1 MHIITPKHTVI
12 ILCLLIFFFAS
23 SANAQNDD
31 LENIRIYSQQTTLK
45 QSGGNY
51 FIASADNNQINQPGS
66 SFKIT
71 RRLSKNLAIVKITDT
86 FLLKEASQKF
96 KLLLPANNLWK
107 LSPKLFGKQ
116 WTNSKWVVQLLNIA
130 QPTLQLKRVK
140 TLSQYRNSFII
151 QTDSTTI
158 RSLLEDDNVIFIDKI
173 TSPATELVL
182 NGMDM
187 TTNKVSVA
195 HDLYPGINGDG
206 LTVSI
211 KENLFDTAD
220 VDFAGR
226 YISSSIASS
235 QMQSHASIMGTIIA
249 GAGNSFYTGKG
260 VAWKSNLT
268 SSDFANLLPDS
279 DDDYRRYN
287 VSVQNHSY
295 GTGIENYYGAD
306 AAAYDASTI
315 NNPGLLHVFSSGNSG
330 NQTST
335 GPYAGISNMANIT
348 GSFKMAK
355 NIITVGAT
363 DSFGNVSFLSSRGP
377 AYDGRVKPELVAF
390 GEDGS
395 SGASAHTS
403 GAVLLMQQ
411 YYKEKHNGS
420 LPPASLVKA
429 LLVNSAEDKGT
440 KGPDY
445 LWGFGCLNTYQAL
458 QELVNEQY
466 YSGSVAQGAQQT
478 FSLSVP
484 ANTRQL
490 KLTLCWT
497 DPAALANAPK
507 ALINDLDMELVNNG
521 NGQVW
526 QPWVLSPAPIKDSL
540 LLPAVRKKDTLN
552 NVEQITIDNPAA
564 GSYTIRVKGYSIP
577 SGSQA
582 FFTAWQTT
590 AADQFQWQ
598 LPTSVDY
605 VTAGADNLL
614 RWSSTFNTTTGL
626 LEYSVDKGA
635 SWQTINNATTLGAGT
650 AYWRAPDTCTTAL
663 LRMTI
668 NGQVFKSD
676 TFTISPVI
684 PLRVGFNCPD
694 SVMIIWDRVPGIKNY
709 AVYQLADKYLQLI
722 NSAAD
727 TSFIIN
733 QPGGRLWYTVAPVI
747 ANGRYGMKAYTIN
760 VTTQGVDCYLKNFLV
775 DLVNG
780 NTASLSAEI
789 GTAYSVKSVTFE
801 KLMPGGYQSIKTFQ
815 PGNLAFEYTD
825 NNLVDGVNTYR
836 VKIELINGKAIY
848 SDQQSVY
855 YFLTTRYIIFP
866 NPVRSTGPL
875 MVLMKEEPANT
886 YLLLFNSMGQQVLQY
901 RLTQTVE
908 SITLPNLQS
917 GIYFMQIKKNGKKE
931 FMGKV
936 MVVR

>member
-12 ILCLLIFFFAS
+12 ILCLSIFFFAS

-140 TLSQYRNSFII
+140 TLSQYRNSFTI

-158 RSLLEDDNVIFIDKI
+158 RSLLKDDNVIFIDKI

-306 AAAYDASTI
+306 AASYDESVIT
-315 NNPGLLHVFSSGNSG
+315 NPSLIHVFSSGNSG
-330 NQTST
+330 DKTSDT
-335 GPYAGISNMANIT
+335 GMYKGVENYANLT

-355 NIITVGAT
+355 NIITVGSI
-363 DSFGNVSFLSSRGP
+363 DSFYHILPLSSKGP
-377 AYDGRVKPELVAF
+377 AYDGRIKPELVAY
-390 GEDGS
+390 GTDGS
-395 SGASAHTS
+395 SGAAAIVS
-403 GAVLLMQQ
+403 GIALLLQQ
-411 YYKEKHNGS
+411 AFKDSLQH

-429 LLVNSAEDKGT
+429 LLLNSADDVGARHI
-440 KGPDY
+440 DY
-445 LWGFGCLNTYQAL
+445 QSGFGSANAL
-458 QELVNEQY
+458 RALKEINAGHYIIDSIKNNQEKNYTIHIPSNSTQFKVL
-466 YSGSVAQGAQQT
+466 
-478 FSLSVP
+478 
-484 ANTRQL
+484 
-490 KLTLCWT
+490 LCWT
-497 DPAALANAPK
+497 DLPGLTNSYK
-507 ALINDLDMELVNNG
+507 ALVNDLDLEVINNSTG
-521 NGQVW
+521 EKLL
-526 QPWVLSPAPIKDSL
+526 PFVLNSYSLKDSL
-540 LLPAVRKKDTLN
+540 EQLPKQKRDSLN
-552 NVEQITIDNPAA
+552 NVEQVVLENISEGD
-564 GSYTIRVKGYSIP
+564 YTIKIKGYDIT
-577 SGSQA
+577 GEQA
-582 FFTAWQTT
+582 FSVAY
-590 AADQFQWQ
+590 QWDTINRFEW
-598 LPTSVDY
+598 LYPTKS
-605 VTAGADNLL
+605 DNLYAGDFNTL
-614 RWSSTFNTTTGL
+614 RWNCSYPVAPGKIEIS
-626 LEYSVDKGA
+626 YDKGMH
-635 SWQTINNATTLGAGT
+635 WLTLTNNVNNVTGYYNSIIQDSFCLGQLRFKT
-650 AYWRAPDTCTTAL
+650 ANQY
-663 LRMTI
+663 
-668 NGQVFKSD
+668 FYSD
-676 TFTISPVI
+676 TFTISKRLNTGVGYNCADSFLLYWDKAKEI
-684 PLRVGFNCPD
+684 GNYRVYSLN
-694 SVMIIWDRVPGIKNY
+694 S
-709 AVYQLADKYLQLI
+709 KYLEQFA
-722 NSAAD
+722 NVTDTSAAFSKKNNA
-727 TSFIIN
+727 TYFAI
-733 QPGGRLWYTVAPVI
+733 APVI
-747 ANGRYGMKAYTIN
+747 EGRPGLASYGFDY
-760 VTTQGVDCYLKNFLV
+760 TTQGVGCYLKNFLA
-775 DLVNG
+775 DLLPPDKALLHIELGAARGIKSISVQKLNNQGKIIYTNTSINTLSFDVTDDSLLQGLNNYRLQIVLQNG
-780 NTASLSAEI
+780 N
-789 GTAYSVKSVTFE
+789 V
-801 KLMPGGYQSIKTFQ
+801 
-815 PGNLAFEYTD
+815 
-825 NNLVDGVNTYR
+825 
-836 VKIELINGKAIY
+836 IY
-848 SDQQSVY
+848 SDIQTVNY
-855 YFLTTRYIIFP
+855 LGNKDYIVFP
-866 NPVRSTGPL
+866 NPLKSGQLIKVLTKDLNNNTFEMYSSTGQKL
-875 MVLMKEEPANT
+875 I
-886 YLLLFNSMGQQVLQY
+886 QY
-901 RLTQTVE
+901 
-908 SITLPNLQS
+908 TLSDLYNEIPSKALAS
-917 GIYFMQIKKNGKKE
+917 GIYFYTVRQQGKIVSR
-931 FMGKV
+931 GKLIV
-936 MVVR
+936 Q